1 MQEIENNISNNEE
14 IKVGKVVL
22 VLTTEYSQI
31 AGVLVM
37 VSEYLVENGKQKIYR
52 IRISDNSYIDVDE
65 NIIKSIKV
73 MKINHRESLEEFQN
87 TYGVECLD
95 DTGSI
100 KNISSIINEVLVKDI
115 WAALPED
122 EKYELA
128 ENLILDELDTVDI
141 INALDKSRKKNN
153 ELHKKVCELSDK
165 KIKSCNA
172 VIDFQKKYDV
182 LSNMMPDYKWAFDF
196 VYDYLGIGKLL
207 REI

>member
-95 DTGSI
+95 DTGS
-100 KNISSIINEVLVKDI
+100 
-115 WAALPED
+115 
-122 EKYELA
+122 
-128 ENLILDELDTVDI
+128 
-141 INALDKSRKKNN
+141 
-153 ELHKKVCELSDK
+153 C
-165 KIKSCNA
+165 
-172 VIDFQKKYDV
+172 
-182 LSNMMPDYKWAFDF
+182 
-196 VYDYLGIGKLL
+196 
-207 REI
+207 